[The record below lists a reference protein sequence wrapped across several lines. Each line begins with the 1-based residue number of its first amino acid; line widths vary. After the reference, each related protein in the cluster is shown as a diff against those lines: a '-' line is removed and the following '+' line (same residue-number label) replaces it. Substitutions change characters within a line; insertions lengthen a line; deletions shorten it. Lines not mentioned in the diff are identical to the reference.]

1 MELWPMIKKT
11 SAVRFHKRKDKMVWD
26 SRCLDIYVIISESKV
41 MGTCEICWTPCLWKR
56 FFLERCSDFKCD
68 VHRLMCFHTWSTARD
83 TMEGSVTFRIWNL
96 SLGEVCHS
104 GTTMRFIPWLLS
116 GWSLLLNCR
125 CREIHCPHSPAV
137 LSQPWWTVSSL
148 NCKPK

>member
-1 MELWPMIKKT
+1 MFRYLCHYLRVQSYGDLWDLLNPMLVET
-11 SAVRFHKRKDKMVWD
+11 
-26 SRCLDIYVIISESKV
+26 
-41 MGTCEICWTPCLWKR
+41 G
-56 FFLERCSDFKCD
+56 FFLEGCSDFKCD

-116 GWSLLLNCR
+116 GCSLLLNCR
-125 CREIHCPHSPAV
+125 CREIHCPHSPEV

-148 NCKPK
+148 NCKPKQTWVVWSGTLCHSKKKRN